1 MKKPAPLTTR
11 RGFLRNTTAALAT
24 ISIVPS
30 SVLGL
35 RASTPSPNSKLN
47 IACIGIGGQGAS
59 DLSNVSSENIVALCD
74 FNTNGAAPSFNKFPK
89 AKQYRDF
96 RRMLDELDKKIDAVV
111 VATPDHTHAVV
122 AMRAIKMGKHV
133 YCEKPLAHSIHEVRA
148 LMEAA
153 RQHKVT
159 TQLGNQGHASDSIR
173 AFVEWIQ
180 DGAIGVVRE
189 VHAMCGSVYGHP
201 HQVDKSKETF
211 PVPETLDWD
220 LWLGPAQRRGY
231 NPMYLP
237 GQWRGWS
244 AFGTGVVG
252 DWARPRVDP
261 VFS

>member
-1 MKKPAPLTTR
+1 MKETAPHITR
-11 RGFLRNTTAALAT
+11 RGFLRSTSATLAT

-35 RASTPSPNSKLN
+35 RGATPHSSKLN

-59 DLSNVSSENIVALCD
+59 DLGNVSSENVVALCD
-74 FNTNGAAPSFNKFPK
+74 VDAKRAATSFNKFPR
-89 AKQYRDF
+89 AKPYRDF
-96 RRMLDELDKKIDAVV
+96 RLMLDELDKEIDAVV

-173 AFVEWIQ
+173 AFVEWIE
-180 DGAIGVVRE
+180 DRAIGSVRE

-201 HQVDKSKETF
+201 GQVDKVKDTF

-220 LWLGPAQRRGY
+220 LWLGP
-231 NPMYLP
+231 
-237 GQWRGWS
+237 
-244 AFGTGVVG
+244 V
-252 DWARPRVDP
+252 
-261 VFS
+261 

>member
-74 FNTNGAAPSFNKFPK
+74 VDTKRAAPSFDKFPK
-89 AKQYRDF
+89 AKQNRDF

-159 TQLGNQGHASDSIR
+159 TQLGNQGHSFDSIR
-173 AFVEWIQ
+173 DFCEWIWN
-180 DGAIGVVRE
+180 GAIGNVHTIHAGCEAVNSGIDQLPRLKEHHE
-189 VHAMCGSVYGHP
+189 VPA
-201 HQVDKSKETF
+201 
-211 PVPETLDWD
+211 TLNWNQ
-220 LWLGPAQRRGY
+220 WLGPAQ
-231 NPMYLP
+231 
-237 GQWRGWS
+237 
-244 AFGTGVVG
+244 
-252 DWARPRVDP
+252 DRPYH
-261 VFS
+261 